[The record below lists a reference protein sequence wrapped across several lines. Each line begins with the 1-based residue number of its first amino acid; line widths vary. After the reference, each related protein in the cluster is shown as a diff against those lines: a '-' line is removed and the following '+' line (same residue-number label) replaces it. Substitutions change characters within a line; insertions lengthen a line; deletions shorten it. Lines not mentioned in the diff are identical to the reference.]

1 MSQTFDVV
9 SVGSGHHGLVAAAYM
24 AKAGKSV
31 LVLER
36 HDCAG
41 GGCITKELIPGHY
54 YDEHATVHQV
64 ILSNPLLKNDELA
77 LKSRFGLEYIY
88 PEAHDAGHGDQVRQ
102 GACRVKLYNPDGS
115 ELMTI
120 TAIERDGK
128 SLVIKGDI
136 FGSMPINTLLRPN
149 EARAGLKLMSI
160 RKLLFLISMLFR

>member
-1 MSQTFDVV
+1 MSQTFDVI

-41 GGCITKELIPGHY
+41 GGCVTKELIPGHY

-77 LKSRFGLEYIY
+77 LKSRF
-88 PEAHDAGHGDQVRQ
+88 A
-102 GACRVKLYNPDGS
+102 
-115 ELMTI
+115 
-120 TAIERDGK
+120 ER
-128 SLVIKGDI
+128 SR
-136 FGSMPINTLLRPN
+136 S
-149 EARAGLKLMSI
+149 ARM
-160 RKLLFLISMLFR
+160 

>member
-1 MSQTFDVV
+1 VRGGKNNGQFTRGKKAMSQTFDVI

-41 GGCITKELIPGHY
+41 GGCVTKELIPGHY

-77 LKSRFGLEYIY
+77 LKSRF
-88 PEAHDAGHGDQVRQ
+88 A
-102 GACRVKLYNPDGS
+102 
-115 ELMTI
+115 
-120 TAIERDGK
+120 ER
-128 SLVIKGDI
+128 SR
-136 FGSMPINTLLRPN
+136 S
-149 EARAGLKLMSI
+149 ARM
-160 RKLLFLISMLFR
+160 